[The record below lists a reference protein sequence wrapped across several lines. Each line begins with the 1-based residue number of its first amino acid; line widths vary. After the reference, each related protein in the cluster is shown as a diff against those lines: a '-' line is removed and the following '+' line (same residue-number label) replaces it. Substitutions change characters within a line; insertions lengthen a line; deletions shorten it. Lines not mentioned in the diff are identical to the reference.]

1 MSILGHLAPKSVFS
15 FFEEI
20 CSIPHGSGNT
30 AAMTAYLMKF
40 AEDRGIEAR
49 TDELGNVVMRKPA
62 TPGYENVPGV
72 IIQGHMDMVAV
83 KTPDSVKD
91 MAVEGLDLAVDGDYV
106 YAINTSLGGDDG
118 IAVAYGLAVMDADD
132 LEHPEVEVIITVDEE
147 TGLFGAKAIDIS
159 DIKGRRFLNIDSEE
173 EGIFL
178 TSCAG
183 GARVKGALPVDMA
196 SVNGQKITV
205 AVKGLQ
211 GGHSGVDIHRERG
224 NALYLLAR
232 ILYHAS
238 KEVKFNIVSFHGG
251 TVENAIPREA
261 TAEVVLL
268 TEHAGVASETAA
280 TVETSETARF
290 VGIIKRAEQDLKAEY
305 ATRDAGVYVDIMEGT
320 EDAYAVYS
328 DASTANLLHLL
339 VAAPVGVQAMSQDVA
354 GLVETS
360 LNLGVVESDDKAVT
374 VQYSVRS
381 SVESAKTALI
391 EKLEIIFGMAGA
403 SFKTS
408 GEYPGWAFRVDS
420 PLRDKMVRV
429 YEEMFGVKPE
439 IQAIHAGL
447 ECGLFLGKQPDLDCI
462 SFGPNMCSIHT
473 TEEKLSISSTR
484 RTWEFLVAVLRDK
497 A

>member
-1 MSILGHLAPKSVFS
+1 MSILGHLEPNSVFR
-15 FFEEI
+15 FFEEL
-20 CSIPHGSGNT
+20 CKIPHGSGNT
-30 AAMTAYLMKF
+30 AGVTAYLMQF
-40 AEDRGIEAR
+40 AADRGIEAR
-49 TDELGNVVMRKPA
+49 SDELGNVVMRKAA
-62 TPGYENVPGV
+62 TAGYENVPGV

-83 KTPDSVKD
+83 KTPDSKKD
-91 MAVEGLDLAVDGDYV
+91 MMTEGLDLAIEGDYI
-106 YAINTSLGGDDG
+106 YAVNTSLGGDDG
-118 IAVAYGLAVMDADD
+118 IAVAYGLAVLDAKE

-147 TGLFGAKAIDIS
+147 TGLFGAKGIDIS

-183 GARVKGALPVDMA
+183 GARVKGVLPMDMA
-196 SVNGQKITV
+196 SVVGKKFVV

-211 GGHSGVDIHRERG
+211 GGHSGADIHRERG
-224 NALYLLAR
+224 NALALLAR
-232 ILYHAS
+232 TLYHAS
-238 KEVKFNIVSFHGG
+238 KNIQFNAAAFYGG

-261 TAEVVLL
+261 FAEVVLADSDAAAFIADVKN
-268 TEHAGVASETAA
+268 TEAA
-280 TVETSETARF
+280 
-290 VGIIKRAEQDLKAEY
+290 LKAEY
-305 ATRDAGVYVDIMEGT
+305 ATRDAGIYVEIT
-320 EDAYAVYS
+320 EEAEAGYAVYTN
-328 DASTANLLHLL
+328 ASTANLLHLL
-339 VAAPVGVQAMSQDVA
+339 TAAPVGVQAMSQDMP

-360 LNLGVVESDDKAVT
+360 LNLGVVESSDT
-374 VQYSVRS
+374 CITLQYSVRS
-381 SVESAKTALI
+381 AVESAKEALL

-408 GEYPGWAFRVDS
+408 GEYPGWAYRVDS

-429 YEEMFGVKPE
+429 YEEMYGVKPE

-473 TEEKLSISSTR
+473 TEEKLSISSTK

>member
-1 MSILGHLAPKSVFS
+1 MSILGHLEPKSVFK
-15 FFEEI
+15 FFEDI
-20 CSIPHGSGNT
+20 CGIPHGSGNT
-30 AAMTAYLMKF
+30 EAMTAYLMKF

-49 TDELGNVVMRKPA
+49 RDEIGNVIMRKPA
-62 TPGYENVPGV
+62 TPGYEEVSGV

-83 KTPDSVKD
+83 KTPDSSKNMLTD
-91 MAVEGLDLAVDGDYV
+91 GLDLAVDGDYIH
-106 YAINTSLGGDDG
+106 AINTSLGGDDG
-118 IAVAYGLAVMDADD
+118 IAVAYGLAVMDAED

-183 GARVKGALPVDMA
+183 GVRVKGELPVDMA
-196 SVNGQKITV
+196 SVTGKKLTV

-232 ILYHAS
+232 ILYHAFR
-238 KEVKFNIVSFHGG
+238 EVKFHIASFQGG

-268 TEHAGVASETAA
+268 TEDASLK
-280 TVETSETARF
+280 F
-290 VGIIKRAEQDLKAEY
+290 VKILKQAEQDLKAEY
-305 ATRDAGVYVDIMEGT
+305 STRDAGICVEIMEGT

-328 DASTANLLHLL
+328 DVTTANLLHLL
-339 VAAPVGVQAMSQDVA
+339 VAAPVGVQAMSPDVA

-360 LNLGVVESDDKAVT
+360 LNLGVVECDDEAVSI
-374 VQYSVRS
+374 QYSVRS
-381 SVESAKTALI
+381 SLESAKAALV

-403 SFKTS
+403 SFAAS
-408 GEYPGWAFRVDS
+408 GDYPGWAFRVDS
-420 PLRDKMVRV
+420 PLRDKMIRV

-447 ECGLFLGKQPDLDCI
+447 ECGLFLGKQPELDCI
-462 SFGPNMCSIHT
+462 SFGPNMHSIHT
-473 TEEKLSISSTR
+473 TEEKLSISSTK
-484 RTWEFLVAVLRDK
+484 RTWEFLVAVLKDK
-497 A
+497 S

>member
-1 MSILGHLAPKSVFS
+1 MSVLGHLEPVSVFK

-20 CSIPHGSGNT
+20 CEIPHGSGNT
-30 AAMTAYLMKF
+30 AAMTDYLMKF
-40 AEDRGIEAR
+40 AEDRHIEAR
-49 TDELGNVVMRKPA
+49 RDELGNVVMSKPA

-83 KTPDSVKD
+83 KTPESHKN
-91 MAVEGLDLAVDGDYV
+91 MATEGLDLAVDGDFV
-106 YAINTSLGGDDG
+106 YAKNTSLGGDDG
-118 IAVAYGLAVMDADD
+118 IAVAYGLAILDAEN

-183 GARVKGALPVDMA
+183 GARIKGALPVDMA
-196 SVNGQKITV
+196 SVTGQKITV

-211 GGHSGVDIHRERG
+211 GGHSGADIHRERG

-238 KEVKFNIVSFHGG
+238 KETKLRIASFHGG

-261 TAEVVLL
+261 FAEVILDGADVSGFI
-268 TEHAGVASETAA
+268 ED
-280 TVETSETARF
+280 
-290 VGIIKRAEQDLKAEY
+290 IKKAEADLKAEY
-305 ATRDAGVYVDIMEGT
+305 GSRDAGIFVEITEDV
-320 EDAYAVYS
+320 EDAYAVYT
-328 DASTANLLHLL
+328 DATTENLLHLL
-339 VAAPVGVQAMSQDVA
+339 VAAPVGVQAMSQDVP

-381 SVESAKTALI
+381 SVESAKVALI
-391 EKLEIIFGMAGA
+391 EKLEILFGMVGA

-408 GEYPGWAFRVDS
+408 GEYPGWAYRVDS

-429 YEEMFGVKPE
+429 YEEMFAVKPE

-462 SFGPNMCSIHT
+462 SFGPNMYSIHT
-473 TEEKLSISSTR
+473 TEEKLSISSTK
-484 RTWEFLVAVLRDK
+484 RTWEFLIAVLRDK

>member
-1 MSILGHLAPKSVFS
+1 MSILGHLEPKGVFKY
-15 FFEEI
+15 FEEI
-20 CSIPHGSGNT
+20 CGIPHGSGNT
-30 AAMTAYLMKF
+30 AAMTDYLMKF

-49 TDELGNVVMRKPA
+49 RDEIGNVVMRKPA
-62 TPGYENVPGV
+62 TPGYEDVPGV

-83 KTPDSVKD
+83 KTPDSSKD
-91 MAVEGLDLAVDGDYV
+91 MATEGLDLAVDGDYI

-159 DIKGRRFLNIDSEE
+159 DIRGRRFLNIDSEE

-196 SVNGQKITV
+196 SVNGKKINV

-211 GGHSGVDIHRERG
+211 GGHSGADIHRERG
-224 NALYLLAR
+224 NALALLAR
-232 ILYHAS
+232 TLYHAS
-238 KEVKFNIVSFHGG
+238 KEVKFNIAGFYGG

-261 TAEVVLL
+261 FAEVVL
-268 TEHAGVASETAA
+268 AA
-280 TVETSETARF
+280 EDAAKFMANVRAVEA
-290 VGIIKRAEQDLKAEY
+290 VLKVEY
-305 ATRDAGVYVDIMEGT
+305 ATRDAGIYVEITEEA

-328 DASTANLLHLL
+328 DVTTTNLLHLL
-339 VAAPVGVQAMSQDVA
+339 TAAPVGVQAMSQDVA

-360 LNLGVVESDDKAVT
+360 LNLGVVECDDQAVT
-374 VQYSVRS
+374 IQYSVRS
-381 SVESAKTALI
+381 AVESAKVALL
-391 EKLEIIFGMAGA
+391 EKLEIIFKMVGA
-403 SFKTS
+403 SFNTS

-429 YEEMFGVKPE
+429 YEEMYGVKPE

-447 ECGLFLGKQPDLDCI
+447 ECGLFLGKNPDLDCI

-473 TEEKLSISSTR
+473 TEEKLSISSTK
-484 RTWEFLVAVLRDK
+484 RTWEFLVAVLKDR

>member
-1 MSILGHLAPKSVFS
+1 
-15 FFEEI
+15 
-20 CSIPHGSGNT
+20 
-30 AAMTAYLMKF
+30 
-40 AEDRGIEAR
+40 
-49 TDELGNVVMRKPA
+49 
-62 TPGYENVPGV
+62 
-72 IIQGHMDMVAV
+72 
-83 KTPDSVKD
+83 
-91 MAVEGLDLAVDGDYV
+91 
-106 YAINTSLGGDDG
+106 
-118 IAVAYGLAVMDADD
+118 VMDAKD
-132 LEHPEVEVIITVDEE
+132 LEHPEVELIITVDEE

-196 SVNGQKITV
+196 SVNGLKITV

-224 NALYLLAR
+224 NALHLLAR
-232 ILYHAS
+232 TLYHAS
-238 KEVKFNIVSFHGG
+238 KDVDFNIAAFHGG

-261 TAEVVLL
+261 FAEVVLAAEDAAQFTAKVKA
-268 TEHAGVASETAA
+268 TEEA
-280 TVETSETARF
+280 
-290 VGIIKRAEQDLKAEY
+290 LKAEY
-305 ATRDAGVYVDIMEGT
+305 ATRDAGIYVEIMEEA

-328 DASTANLLHLL
+328 KESTEKLLHLL
-339 VAAPVGVQAMSQDVA
+339 VAAPVGVQAMSQDVP

-360 LNLGVVESDDKAVT
+360 LNLGVVESDEQAVT

-381 SVESAKTALI
+381 SVESAKAALL
-391 EKLEIIFGMAGA
+391 EKLEIIFKMVGA

-429 YEEMFGVKPE
+429 YEEMYGVKPE

-473 TEEKLSISSTR
+473 TEEKLSISSTK
-484 RTWEFLVAVLRDK
+484 RTWEFLVAVLKDR

>member
-1 MSILGHLAPKSVFS
+1 MSILGHLEPKGVFK

-20 CSIPHGSGNT
+20 CGIPHGSGNT
-30 AAMTAYLMKF
+30 AAMTDYLMKF
-40 AEDRGIEAR
+40 AADRGIEAR
-49 TDELGNVVMRKPA
+49 RDEIGNVVMRKPA
-62 TPGYENVPGV
+62 TPGYEEVPGV

-83 KTPDSVKD
+83 KTPNSTKD
-91 MAVEGLDLAVDGDYV
+91 MATEGLDLVVDGDYI

-118 IAVAYGLAVMDADD
+118 IAVAYGLAVMDAED

-183 GARVKGALPVDMA
+183 GARVKGVLPVDMA
-196 SVNGQKITV
+196 SVTGQKITV

-211 GGHSGVDIHRERG
+211 GGHSGADIHRERG
-224 NALYLLAR
+224 NALALLAR
-232 ILYHAS
+232 TLYHAS
-238 KEVKFNIVSFHGG
+238 KEVKFNLASFHGG

-261 TAEVVLL
+261 FAEIVLAAEDASKFVANVRA
-268 TEHAGVASETAA
+268 TEVA
-280 TVETSETARF
+280 
-290 VGIIKRAEQDLKAEY
+290 LKAEY
-305 ATRDAGVYVDIMEGT
+305 ATRDAGIYVEIMEET
-320 EDAYAVYS
+320 DDAYAVYS
-328 DASTANLLHLL
+328 GETTANLLHLL

-360 LNLGVVESDDKAVT
+360 LNLGVVESDDQAVT
-374 VQYSVRS
+374 IQYSVRS
-381 SVESAKTALI
+381 AVESAKAALL
-391 EKLEIIFGMAGA
+391 EKLEIIFAMSGA

-429 YEEMFGVKPE
+429 YEEMYGVKPE

-447 ECGLFLGKQPDLDCI
+447 ECGLFLGKNPDLDCI

-473 TEEKLSISSTR
+473 TEEKLSISSTK
-484 RTWEFLVAVLRDK
+484 RTWEFLVAVLKDR

>member
-1 MSILGHLAPKSVFS
+1 MSILGHLEPKGVFKY
-15 FFEEI
+15 FEEI

-30 AAMTAYLMKF
+30 AAMTDYLMQF
-40 AEDRGIEAR
+40 ALDRGIWAR
-49 TDELGNVVMRKPA
+49 RDEIGNVVMRKAA
-62 TPGYENVPGV
+62 TPGYEEVPGV

-83 KTPDSVKD
+83 KTPDSTKD
-91 MAVEGLDLAVDGDYV
+91 MATEGLDLAIDSDDIFAV
-106 YAINTSLGGDDG
+106 NTSLGGDDG

-132 LEHPEVEVIITVDEE
+132 LEHPEVELIITVDEE

-183 GARVKGALPVDMA
+183 GARVKGTLPMDMA

-211 GGHSGVDIHRERG
+211 GGHSGADIHRERG

-232 ILYHAS
+232 TLYHAS
-238 KEVKFNIVSFHGG
+238 KDIDFNIAAFYGG

-261 TAEVVLL
+261 FAEVVLEAKDAAVFTANVRT
-268 TEHAGVASETAA
+268 TEEV
-280 TVETSETARF
+280 
-290 VGIIKRAEQDLKAEY
+290 LKAEY
-305 ATRDAGVYVDIMEGT
+305 ATRDAGIYVDIVEEA

-328 DASTANLLHLL
+328 AESTADLLHLL
-339 VAAPVGVQAMSQDVA
+339 VGAPVGVQAMSQDVA

-360 LNLGVVESDDKAVT
+360 LNLGVVECDDRAVA

-381 SVESAKTALI
+381 SVESAKEALL
-391 EKLEIIFGMAGA
+391 EKLEIIFGMVGAGLEI
-403 SFKTS
+403 S

-429 YEEMFGVKPE
+429 YEEMYGIKPE

-462 SFGPNMCSIHT
+462 SFGPNMQSIHT
-473 TEEKLSISSTR
+473 TEEKLSISSTK
-484 RTWEFLVAVLRDK
+484 RTWEFLVAVLKDK

>member
-1 MSILGHLAPKSVFS
+1 MSILGHLEPKGVFKY
-15 FFEEI
+15 FEEI
-20 CSIPHGSGNT
+20 CGIPHGSGNT
-30 AAMTAYLMKF
+30 ARMTDYLMKF
-40 AEDRGIEAR
+40 AADRGIWAR
-49 TDELGNVVMRKPA
+49 RDEIGNVVMRKPA
-62 TPGYENVPGV
+62 TPGYEAVPGV

-83 KTPDSVKD
+83 KTPDSSKD

-106 YAINTSLGGDDG
+106 YAVNTSLGGDDG
-118 IAVAYGLAVMDADD
+118 IAVAYGLAVMDAKD
-132 LEHPEVEVIITVDEE
+132 LEHPEVELIITVDEE

-224 NALYLLAR
+224 NALHLLAR
-232 ILYHAS
+232 TLYHAS
-238 KEVKFNIVSFHGG
+238 KEVQFNIAAFHGG

-261 TAEVVLL
+261 FAEVVLAAEDAAKFTANVKE
-268 TEHAGVASETAA
+268 TEEA
-280 TVETSETARF
+280 
-290 VGIIKRAEQDLKAEY
+290 LKAEY
-305 ATRDAGVYVDIMEGT
+305 ATRDAGIYVEITEEA
-320 EDAYAVYS
+320 EDAYAVYN
-328 DASTANLLHLL
+328 DKTTANLLHLL
-339 VAAPVGVQAMSQDVA
+339 VGAPVGVQAMSQSVS

-360 LNLGVVESDDKAVT
+360 LNLGVVESNDRAVT

-381 SVESAKTALI
+381 SVESAKAALL
-391 EKLEIIFGMAGA
+391 EKLEIIFKMVGA

-429 YEEMFGVKPE
+429 YEEMYGVKPE

-473 TEEKLSISSTR
+473 TEEKLSISSTK
-484 RTWEFLVAVLRDK
+484 RTWEFLVAVLKDR

>member
-1 MSILGHLAPKSVFS
+1 MSILGHLEPKGVFKY
-15 FFEEI
+15 FEEI
-20 CSIPHGSGNT
+20 CGIPHGSGNT
-30 AAMTAYLMKF
+30 ALMTDYLMKF
-40 AEDRGIEAR
+40 AADRGIWAR
-49 TDELGNVVMRKPA
+49 RDEIGNVVMRKPA
-62 TPGYENVPGV
+62 TQGYEAVPGV

-83 KTPDSVKD
+83 KTPDSSKD

-118 IAVAYGLAVMDADD
+118 IAVAYGLAVMDAKD
-132 LEHPEVEVIITVDEE
+132 LEHPEVELIITVDEE

-196 SVNGQKITV
+196 SVTGQKITV

-224 NALYLLAR
+224 NALHLLAR
-232 ILYHAS
+232 TLYHAS
-238 KEVKFNIVSFHGG
+238 KEVPFHIAAFHGG

-261 TAEVVLL
+261 FAEVVLAAEDAAAFTANVKE
-268 TEHAGVASETAA
+268 TEDA
-280 TVETSETARF
+280 
-290 VGIIKRAEQDLKAEY
+290 LKAEY
-305 ATRDAGVYVDIMEGT
+305 ATRDAGIYVEIREEA

-328 DASTANLLHLL
+328 NESTANLLHLL
-339 VAAPVGVQAMSQDVA
+339 VAAPVGVQAMSQDME

-360 LNLGVVESDDKAVT
+360 LNLGVVESDDQAVT

-381 SVESAKTALI
+381 SVESAKAALL
-391 EKLEIIFGMAGA
+391 EKLEIMFKMVGA

-429 YEEMFGVKPE
+429 YEEMYGVKPE

-473 TEEKLSISSTR
+473 TEEKLSISSTK
-484 RTWEFLVAVLRDK
+484 RTWEFIVAVLKDR